1 MIENVGTALQTSATT
16 GNGQTLVLPE
26 PRLVTFK
33 VQGNGPVSAGAVTL
47 ECCLQNTPVP
57 PSSWSGERWSGH
69 LLRRL
74 PFLPM
79 PRRITSQGSY
89 GERFARGSARRNRYG
104 PGHSARGARG
114 LEPPP
119 HVNSKGKG
127 QRSFISILPPF
138 KRRQG

>member
-57 PSSWSGERWSGH
+57 PSSWSGGAMVWTPLTTIAVPANATTDYFAGIVWGA
-69 LLRRL
+69 LRARISTEEPL
-74 PFLPM
+74 RSWPFG
-79 PRRITSQGSY
+79 PRSKR
-89 GERFARGSARRNRYG
+89 A
-104 PGHSARGARG
+104 GAAAPR
-114 LEPPP
+114 E
-119 HVNSKGKG
+119 
-127 QRSFISILPPF
+127 F
-138 KRRQG
+138 